1 LVQLLIDIL
10 QGDGNLYQC
19 TDLLLLSNYTVPS
32 NWTCTN
38 NAATN
43 VSSSSTV
50 SSSGSATSSAAAA
63 ATSSKSASERQV
75 AGVGALSLIAGV
87 FGLLV
92 M

>member
-1 LVQLLIDIL
+1 MAQLLIDIL

-43 VSSSSTV
+43 VSSSTV